1 MINRK
6 IINFILTFVFFSI
19 GKSEE
24 LKVKKIVKDDSPVV
38 NTASIKLEVSGGTAP
53 YTYHW
58 DNPSIG
64 LTQNQALNL
73 AEGETYRVKIEDS
86 KGNYIVEKIYIPAK
100 SFAEKV
106 NAGFNPLV
114 KFLNTILF
122 FDPFKSFYDNRLYDS
137 HGKPVLNPN
146 GTPKTVKIPFLVVWL
161 IIGAF
166 FLTLR
171 MGFINFK
178 GIKHSLSLIRGK
190 YDENEAPGQITHFQA
205 LTTALSGTVGLGNI
219 AGVAVAVSYGGPG
232 ATLWMIIAGL
242 LGMSVKF
249 VECSL
254 GVKYREIA
262 PDGKV
267 YGGPMNYLRKGFARR
282 KLPRIGKGLSIFYA
296 LIIIIDS
303 FAGGSM
309 FSANQ
314 SSMQIASV
322 FNTVDPNTAKL
333 TSGIIIAILVFIV
346 IVGGIK
352 NIANVTDKI
361 VPAMAIMYLI
371 MSLVVIFY
379 NIDRIGNAF
388 NLIFSSA
395 FSSNALYGGFI
406 GVMIQGFRRA
416 VFSNEAGMG
425 SASIVHSAVK
435 THHPVSEGFVAMIG
449 PFVDTVIICTLTA
462 LVLIFS
468 GVYTDSSVSGST
480 MTAKGFST
488 VFGDFSNLLITI
500 AIFLFAFSTIIAW
513 SYYGL
518 KATVYLFGNSKIIS
532 IGFKL
537 VFIST
542 IVFGSIVN
550 LSAIID
556 LTDMMVLFLTIPNLI
571 GLYLMSGEVSK
582 DLKIYVKKIKSG
594 EIYPSKKQS

>member
-1 MINRK
+1 MINK
-6 IINFILTFVFFSI
+6 KNINFILIFIFFSI
-19 GKSEE
+19 SKSQE

-38 NTASIKLEVSGGTAP
+38 NTASIKLEVSGGEVP
-53 YTYHW
+53 YIYYW
-58 DNPSIG
+58 DKPSIG
-64 LTQNQALNL
+64 LAQNQALNL
-73 AEGETYRVKIEDS
+73 AEGETYHVKIEDS

-114 KFLNTILF
+114 KFLNTLLF

-219 AGVAVAVSYGGPG
+219 AGVAIAVSYGGPG

-242 LGMSVKF
+242 FGMSVKF

-267 YGGPMNYLRKGFARR
+267 YGGPMSYLRKGFAKR
-282 KLPRIGKGLSIFYA
+282 KLPRLGKGLSILYA
-296 LIIIIDS
+296 LVIIIVS
-303 FAGGSM
+303 FAAGSM

-322 FNTVDPNTAKL
+322 FNTINPNTAKL
-333 TSGIIIAILVFIV
+333 TSGIIIAILVFMV

-371 MSLVVIFY
+371 MSLGVVFS
-379 NIDRIGNAF
+379 NIDRIGSTF
-388 NLIFSSA
+388 HLIFSSA

-416 VFSNEAGMG
+416 VFSNEAGVG
-425 SASIVHSAVK
+425 SAAIAHSAVK

-449 PFVDTVIICTLTA
+449 PFVDTVFICTLTA

-468 GVYTDSSVSGST
+468 GVYTDSSVLGSA
-480 MTAKGFST
+480 MTAKGFGT
-488 VFGDFSNLLITI
+488 IFGDFSNLLITI

-518 KATVYLFGNSKIIS
+518 KATVYLFGSSKIIS
-532 IGFKL
+532 MVFKIIF
-537 VFIST
+537 VCT
-542 IVFGSIVN
+542 IVFGSVI
-550 LSAIID
+550 SFGAIID
-556 LTDMMVLFLTIPNLI
+556 FADMMFLSLALPNLI
-571 GLYLMSGEVSK
+571 GLYLMSGEVKK
-582 DLKIYVKKIKSG
+582 DLKIYLKKIKYG
-594 EIYPSKKQS
+594 EIYPSKK

>member
-6 IINFILTFVFFSI
+6 IINFILTFILFSI

-24 LKVKKIVKDDSPVV
+24 LKVKKIVEDDSPAI
-38 NTASIKLEVSGGTAP
+38 NTASIKLEVSGGVGP

-64 LTQNQALNL
+64 LAQRQALNL
-73 AEGETYRVKIEDS
+73 AEGKTYNIKIEDS
-86 KGNYIVEKIYIPAK
+86 KGNYIVEKIYIPTK

-106 NAGFNPLV
+106 SAGFNPLV
-114 KFLNTILF
+114 KFLDTILF
-122 FDPFKSFYDNRLYDS
+122 FDPFKFFYDNRLYDS
-137 HGKPVLNPN
+137 QGKPVLNPN

-161 IIGAF
+161 IVGAF

-171 MGFINFK
+171 MGFINLK

-219 AGVAVAVSYGGPG
+219 AGVAVAVSSGGPG

-242 LGMSVKF
+242 FGMSVKF

-267 YGGPMNYLRKGFARR
+267 YGGPMSYLRKGFARR
-282 KLPRIGKGLSIFYA
+282 KLPRLGKGLSIFYA
-296 LIIIIDS
+296 LVIIITS
-303 FAGGSM
+303 FVAGSM

-314 SSMQIASV
+314 SSMQIASI
-322 FNTVDPNTAKL
+322 FNTINPNTTKL
-333 TSGIIIAILVFIV
+333 TSGITIAILVFMV

-371 MSLVVIFY
+371 MSLGVVFY
-379 NIDRIGNAF
+379 NIDRVGNTF
-388 NLIFSSA
+388 YLIFSSA
-395 FSSNALYGGFI
+395 FSSDALYGGFM

-416 VFSNEAGMG
+416 VFSNEAGVG
-425 SASIVHSAVK
+425 SAAIAHSAVK
-435 THHPVSEGFVAMIG
+435 TYHPVSEGFVAMIG
-449 PFVDTVIICTLTA
+449 PFVDTVIVCTLTA

-468 GVYTDSSVSGST
+468 GVYTDTSVSGSA
-480 MTAKGFST
+480 MTSKGFGSI
-488 VFGDFSNLLITI
+488 FGDFSSLLITI

-532 IGFKL
+532 IGFNL
-537 VFIST
+537 IFVCT
-542 IVFGSIVN
+542 IVFGSVV
-550 LSAIID
+550 SAGFIID
-556 LTDMMVLFLTIPNLI
+556 FADMIFLSLALPNLI
-571 GLYLMSGEVSK
+571 GLYLMSGEVKK
-582 DLKIYVKKIKSG
+582 DLKIYLKKIQSG
-594 EIYPSKKQS
+594 EIYPSKK